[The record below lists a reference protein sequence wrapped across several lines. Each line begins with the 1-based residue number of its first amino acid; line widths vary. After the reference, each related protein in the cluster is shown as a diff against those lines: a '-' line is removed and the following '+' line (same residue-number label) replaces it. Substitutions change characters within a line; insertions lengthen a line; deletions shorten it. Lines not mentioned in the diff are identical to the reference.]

1 MKVYT
6 NCIVCQVQVRFKDI
20 ERLVK
25 DEDRRFEIMRLI
37 IEHLDDT
44 LSSCRS
50 RLDSRCVPTVIA
62 TNLFRIVK
70 NATGDKDPY
79 REAKKQANK
88 EALKLYKG
96 LENLVESIGD
106 LRDKLYTAL
115 KISLV
120 GNLIDLGVAGYIAP
134 ETSKVIDIVNDL
146 EVLGDVEPCLI
157 TLLKSKKIA
166 MILDNAGEAVF
177 DRILANVLRSEGKY
191 VVAIVKGGAFQ
202 NDVTYLDA
210 EDAGLRFSF
219 DEVYSTGTDASSVFI
234 EEVDESLLEI
244 LKGVDVVVSKGMA
257 NYEYITEIELLLGV
271 PIIYMLIAKC
281 LPVAKDLGVPLGKAV
296 IKLSNYL
303 VR

>member
-1 MKVYT
+1 MKMYT
-6 NCIVCQVQVRFKDI
+6 DCIACQVQVRFKDI

-25 DEDRRFEIMRLI
+25 DEDRRFEIMRAI
-37 IEHLDDT
+37 IEHLNNT

-50 RLDSRCVPTVIA
+50 RLDSQCVPTVIA

-70 NATGDKDPY
+70 NATGNEDPY
-79 REAKKQANK
+79 REDKKQANK
-88 EALKLYKG
+88 EALKLYKS
-96 LENLVESIGD
+96 LENAIESIGD
-106 LRDKLYTAL
+106 LRNKIYTAL

-120 GNLIDLGVAGYIAP
+120 GNLIDLGVAGYTAP
-134 ETSKVIDIVNDL
+134 EINKVIDLVNNL
-146 EVLGDVEPCLI
+146 EVLGDVEPCLT

-202 NDVTYLDA
+202 NDVTYLDVKDA
-210 EDAGLRFSF
+210 ELGSSF
-219 DEVYSTGTDASSVFI
+219 DEIHSTGTDASSVFI
-234 EEVDESLLEI
+234 EEVNESVLRV
-244 LKGVDVVVSKGMA
+244 LKNVDVVVSKGMA
-257 NYEYITEIELLLGV
+257 NYEYITEVELLLGV

-281 LPVAKDLGVPLGKAV
+281 RPVAKDLGVPLGKAV
-296 IKLSNYL
+296 IKASNYL

>member
-1 MKVYT
+1 
-6 NCIVCQVQVRFKDI
+6 
-20 ERLVK
+20 
-25 DEDRRFEIMRLI
+25 
-37 IEHLDDT
+37 
-44 LSSCRS
+44 
-50 RLDSRCVPTVIA
+50 
-62 TNLFRIVK
+62 LFRIVK